1 MRVYWN
7 NGKQA
12 RNAMTFDPKT
22 VPIEMPAF
30 RKIIYQE
37 HRCKSPSMG
46 LLKHLPAL
54 FFVWVLLFFLF
65 ACFFSH
71 LLLALIGLLPL
82 TVIAFLI
89 CLFFVCFSSFLS
101 YLSLACRIEARAP
114 PRFESILCSDSNL
127 LNLWILYYV
136 SSLF

>member
-1 MRVYWN
+1 
-7 NGKQA
+7 
-12 RNAMTFDPKT
+12 MTFDPKT

-54 FFVWVLLFFLF
+54 FFVCVLLFLFVCLFFLF
-65 ACFFSH
+65 YLS
-71 LLLALIGLLPL
+71 LALIGLSLTSHCNSLPN
-82 TVIAFLI
+82 
-89 CLFFVCFSSFLS
+89 LFFLFVFSSFLS

-114 PRFESILCSDSNL
+114 PRFESILCSYS
-127 LNLWILYYV
+127 NLWILFYV
-136 SSLF
+136 WSLF